1 MLKNILIYIKYILTI
16 YMDKKMNDI
25 ISDIEEVIHWYIREN
40 KTNEQEFLNF
50 LDTINKLSVSY

>member
-1 MLKNILIYIKYILTI
+1 
-16 YMDKKMNDI
+16 MNKEMNSI
-25 ISDIEEVIHWYIREN
+25 ISDIEEVIQWYIKEN